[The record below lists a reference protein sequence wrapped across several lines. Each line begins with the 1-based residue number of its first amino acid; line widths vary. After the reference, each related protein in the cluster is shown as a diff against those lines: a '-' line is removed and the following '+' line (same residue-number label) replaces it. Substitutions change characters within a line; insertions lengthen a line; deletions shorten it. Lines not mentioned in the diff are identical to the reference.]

1 MTDTP
6 KYVSL
11 DGVIV
16 PRADGNVRITSSAF
30 KYGCAVSKVSRLLE
44 RRRPCPSTG
53 HNGLVITATPWTTG
67 SASRPASAPRSISG
81 GSPRN
86 RRTGLDQS

>member
-16 PRADGNVRITSSAF
+16 PRADGNVRITYSAF
-30 KYGCAVSKVSRLLE
+30 KYGCAVSKVSRLL
-44 RRRPCPSTG
+44 
-53 HNGLVITATPWTTG
+53 
-67 SASRPASAPRSISG
+67 
-81 GSPRN
+81 
-86 RRTGLDQS
+86 